1 MITYIKW
8 DSEFFGYNIGNCV
21 IADYN
26 NFNFS
31 EFKVKSNKFKLV
43 YLFSKEPLNHKELKL
58 VDIKV
63 TFKKATSILD
73 ESNEVNN
80 INLFSNNNDDFS
92 TLEKLALT
100 SGEYSRFRIDE
111 NFKNNEFEALYKK
124 WIRSFVYNK
133 DNVDVIIYKE
143 QRRILGFTTLEGVN
157 ENLCDIGLVAVNQN
171 ERGKKIG
178 TKLINFTLNK
188 AFEKGFKE
196 VKVVTQFDN
205 KPAINLYEKCG
216 FKRSKLKYIYHY
228 WNL

>member
-1 MITYIKW
+1 M
-8 DSEFFGYNIGNCV
+8 
-21 IADYN
+21 
-26 NFNFS
+26 
-31 EFKVKSNKFKLV
+31 KSNKFKLV